1 MQQHSDFYLFASSF
15 WWLVFPI
22 GWGLAGLVRALLR
35 HREAQNALETL
46 KSYAAQ
52 NREPPPELVQIL
64 KSPVKAPPSPQ
75 ERARWSLIAG
85 LFFVAL
91 SVAFLVLRATHV
103 GGDSTDTQGAMLF
116 VVVLMAGFA
125 AALFIAALLFARDA
139 RPQKP

>member
-1 MQQHSDFYLFASSF
+1 MHTHSDFYLFASGY
-15 WWLVFPI
+15 WWLIFPI
-22 GWGLAGLVRALLR
+22 GWGLAGLVRVLLR
-35 HREAQNALETL
+35 HREAQAALEAL

-64 KSPVKAPPSPQ
+64 KPPVKAPSSPQ
-75 ERARWSLIAG
+75 ERSRWSLLAG
-85 LFFVAL
+85 LFFAAL
-91 SVAFLVLRATHV
+91 SVAFLALRASRI
-103 GGDSTDTQGAMLF
+103 GGNDPDTLAGLLF